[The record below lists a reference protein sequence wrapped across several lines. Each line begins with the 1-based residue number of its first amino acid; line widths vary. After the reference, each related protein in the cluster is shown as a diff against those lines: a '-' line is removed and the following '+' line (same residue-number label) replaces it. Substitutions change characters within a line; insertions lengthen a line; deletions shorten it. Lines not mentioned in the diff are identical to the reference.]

1 MRPQRGSQ
9 CIWTGIRNMEFHTL
23 NKTPL
28 ILNHYNVY
36 SKTLIIGTMVT
47 LPLGNMMLV
56 QVDINALKLT

>member
-1 MRPQRGSQ
+1 MQPQRGSQ

-36 SKTLIIGTMVT
+36 SNHFSNLDYWDHGYVT
-47 LPLGNMMLV
+47 PWEHDACAGRH
-56 QVDINALKLT
+56 